1 MLAIST
7 TAVISVQY
15 NFFKS
20 EIWLANIVEVA
31 QLQQSHY
38 YESFIVLQRLKE
50 ISLMKSSHNF

>member
-50 ISLMKSSHNF
+50 ISLMKSSCNF

>member
-38 YESFIVLQRLKE
+38 YESFIIFQR
-50 ISLMKSSHNF
+50 LMKSSCNF

>member
-15 NFFKS
+15 DFLKS
-20 EIWLANIVEVA
+20 EIWLANIVQVA